1 MGDRP
6 RAALEKAANV
16 NKTTPKWIYWTP
28 RILAILFAGFLALFS
43 LDVISPGL
51 SFGQIVVGL
60 FMHNIPVFVL
70 AAVIWISWKREIVG
84 GIVFSIVGILFLA
97 RAAVT
102 IWMNEFI
109 WDALLGSLP
118 LAVPALLVGILF
130 MINWRIKLAGRAAA
144 PAERIPGDR

>member
-1 MGDRP
+1 M
-6 RAALEKAANV
+6 
-16 NKTTPKWIYWTP
+16 PKWIYWTP
-28 RILAILFAGFLALFS
+28 RILAMAFAGFLVLFS
-43 LDVISPGL
+43 FDVISPGL

-84 GIVFSIVGILFLA
+84 GIVFSIVGILFLV

-109 WDALLGSLP
+109 LDALLGSLP
-118 LAVPALLVGILF
+118 LAAPALLVGILF
-130 MINWRIKLAGRAAA
+130 IINWRIKNTVRAAA
-144 PAERIPGDR
+144 PLARVPGDR